1 MSVTQKQCCQTTKN
15 CLKQHKF
22 MAIHVV
28 RQRNRKELSTNM
40 KFASEFLNT
49 GSFCLKICEIAQS

>member
-1 MSVTQKQCCQTTKN
+1 MSVTQKQRCQTIKN
-15 CLKQHKF
+15 YLKQHKF

-28 RQRNRKELSTNM
+28 RQRNRKEFSTNM

-49 GSFCLKICEIAQS
+49 GSSCLEM